1 LVVSA
6 RRIIG
11 PIFFNE
17 TAYADRYAKNI
28 VRSFLAE
35 IAKEE
40 KLYFY
45 FQQDS
50 VMAYTAHVNL
60 EELRKVVDARIIS
73 RRLWPPSSPDL
84 TPCDFYLWGSLEDK
98 VYKRNP
104 HTLEELRNN
113 IRREAA
119 TISGEELQRV
129 NNNAFR
135 RYMECIRSGGQYFQH
150 LL

>member
-1 LVVSA
+1 MAQQSVYLVQMYFKYESTKKC
-6 RRIIG
+6 RRKFRCQFPGEPVRCRQTIHYVVNKLTTTG
-11 PIFFNE
+11 SMVE
-17 TAYADRYAKNI
+17 KTYADRYAKNI

-98 VYKRNP
+98 
-104 HTLEELRNN
+104 
-113 IRREAA
+113 
-119 TISGEELQRV
+119 
-129 NNNAFR
+129 
-135 RYMECIRSGGQYFQH
+135 
-150 LL
+150 